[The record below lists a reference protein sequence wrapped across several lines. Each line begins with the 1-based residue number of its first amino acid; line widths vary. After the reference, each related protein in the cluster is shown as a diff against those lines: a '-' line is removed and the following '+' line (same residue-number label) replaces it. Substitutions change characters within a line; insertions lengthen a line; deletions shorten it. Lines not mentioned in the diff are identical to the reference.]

1 MDAIEAA
8 GKKASSLTRKMQ
20 QRLISERNSLLKK
33 YGLEKLKSGFLS
45 KKSGFAGVVDSVKK
59 YAYMVLGIK
68 TTKTIFKDLF
78 KTLCP
83 IYKAEDD
90 QSFVEYMKD
99 YFGTLYGKI
108 TGKCPLYV

>member
-68 TTKTIFKDLF
+68 TTKDNFQ
-78 KTLCP
+78 KTCL
-83 IYKAEDD
+83 KH
-90 QSFVEYMKD
+90 
-99 YFGTLYGKI
+99 
-108 TGKCPLYV
+108 YVRYIRQKMISHLLSI